1 MNYTTIV
8 PTSVSSGHVMLR
20 LTWCRSAKGSENLAR
35 KRQDIRGQPLG
46 EFKHICRIYISIYI
60 YVCVCTIVVH
70 TSKYNYKYYNRHI

>member
-8 PTSVSSGHVMLR
+8 ATSVSSGHVMLR

-46 EFKHICRIYISIYI
+46 EFKHICRIYISIYM
-60 YVCVCTIVVH
+60 CVCTIVVH